1 MAANPFGKKEVA
13 VVDPAVRKAEL
24 LAKAKQY
31 FKPAVELEIKDSV
44 KLAIYGDFKTG
55 KTHFCST
62 CKRPLKII
70 DTEDAWNWE
79 IEQMKAKGIDV
90 SDIDVSQV
98 LHWANKD
105 EGKVDLIGSLD
116 AMTEA
121 IDVLTTL
128 IALDKDDPNAVRGTI
143 VIDSMS
149 DLWGWLGIW
158 KEEMDAGKEKTNRLD
173 WGKVNKK
180 YIEVIYMLLHSNW
193 NVVLT
198 FRSKPQVDEKGS
210 DTGIKN
216 AQWQKNTGYYVDS
229 VIEFDFVAQ
238 EFQATFHKG
247 RLGKFMYG
255 KVLRN
260 PDWPTMLKFLKD
272 NAGITIY

>member
-1 MAANPFGKKEVA
+1 MAGWDKKDITP
-13 VVDPAVRKAEL
+13 VDPAARRAEL
-24 LAKAKQY
+24 TARVKQY

-44 KLAIYGDFKTG
+44 KLGIFGGYKTG
-55 KTHFCST
+55 KTHFCIT
-62 CKRPLKII
+62 CKKPLMVI

-79 IEQMKAKGIDV
+79 IEMARASGMDVSEIDV
-90 SDIDVSQV
+90 TQV
-98 LHWANKD
+98 LHWANKE
-105 EGKVDLIGSLD
+105 EGKVDLVQSLE
-116 AMTEA
+116 AMIDA
-121 IDVLTTL
+121 IDVLTSL
-128 IALDKDDPNAVRGTI
+128 IALDKGNPDARRGTI

-149 DLWGWLGIW
+149 DLWGWLGSW
-158 KEEMDAGKEKTNRLD
+158 KEELDAGKEKTNRLD
-173 WGKVNKK
+173 WGKVNKR

-210 DTGIKN
+210 DTGIRD
-216 AQWQKNTGYYVDS
+216 AQWQKNTGYYIDS

-255 KVLRN
+255 KVMRN
-260 PDWPTMLKFLKD
+260 PDWPTLIKYIKD

>member
-1 MAANPFGKKEVA
+1 MAANPFSKKTV
-13 VVDPAVRKAEL
+13 VVDPEERKAEL
-24 LAKAKQY
+24 LAKAKSY
-31 FKPAVELEIKDSV
+31 FKPAVELEIRDSV
-44 KLAIYGDFKTG
+44 KLAIYGGFKTG
-55 KTHFCST
+55 KTHFCAT
-62 CKRPLKII
+62 CKRPLKVI

-79 IEQMKAKGIDV
+79 IDQMKAKGIDV
-90 SDIDVSQV
+90 SDIEVSQV
-98 LHWANKD
+98 LRWASKN

-116 AMTEA
+116 AMIDA
-121 IDVLTTL
+121 INVLTSL
-128 IALDKDDPNAVRGTI
+128 IALDKDDPDAARGTI

-158 KEEMDAGKEKTNRLD
+158 KEEMDAGREKVNRLE

-198 FRSKPQVDEKGS
+198 FRSRPQIDEKGA
-210 DTGIKN
+210 DTGINN

-255 KVLRN
+255 KTLRN
-260 PDWPTMLKFLKD
+260 PDWPAMIKFIREQS
-272 NAGITIY
+272 GITIY